1 MLNFS
6 QQALTELAP
15 KQRTTSIVA
24 LNAVSTF
31 AQIGQFGLGATL
43 LPIALEARHVSPTII
58 GATSAAYWLG
68 MLFGLLVAGK
78 LTRQFGYRS
87 TVIFGLIISALS
99 FLSMPLMDWHWWS
112 LPAAVVGFGLGLR
125 WIANE
130 TWLYRLAPE
139 DARGR
144 IVGIHETLICT
155 ASFIGP
161 LIVAGFGAV
170 QPTAF
175 WIAAASSFVAIIPI
189 YFAFQLPAVSK
200 ASASEQTKSNA
211 NNFFKSI
218 VALIST
224 IGVGAMIAGIGGW
237 LEGSLL
243 ALLPVYGSSVG
254 LSITNAA
261 LLLTDMGVGAMV
273 FQFPIGW
280 LADHK
285 GVLWTARLGASIA
298 AMDVIFA
305 LSFGSTF
312 YTLAIVAFFLGGLT
326 SGFLTLGMIW
336 AAQHGVG
343 AALTNK
349 LRQVSIVYTA
359 LSAAGP
365 FVAGFVVS
373 HTSSQSLFWQ
383 QLVVIFVLAIVLIK
397 HKE

>member
-1 MLNFS
+1 MTKNNSFTEPNI
-6 QQALTELAP
+6 LTS
-15 KQRTTSIVA
+15 RTTSIIA
-24 LNAVSTF
+24 LNAVSTL

-43 LPIALEARHVSPTII
+43 LPIALEARHVSPEII
-58 GATSAAYWLG
+58 GFTSAAYWLG
-68 MLFGLLVAGK
+68 MLFGLLVAGL
-78 LTRQFGYRS
+78 LTRTLGYRN

-99 FLSMPLMDWHWWS
+99 FLLMPLMDWHWWS
-112 LPAAVVGFGLGLR
+112 IPAAVVGFGLGLR

-161 LIVAGFGAV
+161 LIVAAFGAV

-175 WIAAASSFVAIIPI
+175 WIAAASSLVAIIPI
-189 YFAFQLPAVSK
+189 YCAIQLPAVSK
-200 ASASEQTKSNA
+200 APVSKQSKSNS
-211 NNFFKSI
+211 NHFFKLI
-218 VALIST
+218 AALISS
-224 IGVGAMIAGIGGW
+224 IGIGAMIAGIGGW

-254 LSITNAA
+254 LSITDAA
-261 LLLTDMGVGAMV
+261 LLLTVMGVGAMA

-280 LADHK
+280 LADHR
-285 GVLWTARLGASIA
+285 GVLWTARLGAIIA
-298 AMDVIFA
+298 ALDVILA
-305 LSFGSTF
+305 LSFGSTI
-312 YTLAIVAFFLGGLT
+312 YTLAIVAFVLGGLT

-336 AAQHGVG
+336 ATQHGTG
-343 AALTNK
+343 AALTSK
-349 LRQVSIVYTA
+349 VRQVSIVYTT

-383 QLVVIFVLAIVLIK
+383 QLAVIFVLAIVLFK